1 MVPTAPFLGFN
12 GLLEQLIEL
21 RKTVYL
27 LDDRFTRKYAT
38 QEFRGQAVRWWGGV
52 GIQSILAHSKELCS
66 PAPPRSHQHPSLAV
80 LWRLYYVGS
89 VDEIIGHW

>member
-1 MVPTAPFLGFN
+1 MVPIAPFLGFC

-21 RKTVYL
+21 RKTAYL
-27 LDDRFTRKYAT
+27 LDNPFTRKYAT
-38 QEFRGQAVRWWGGV
+38 QECRGQAVGKG

-80 LWRLYYVGS
+80 LWRLYYVGL
-89 VDEIIGHW
+89 VGEIIGHW

>member
-12 GLLEQLIEL
+12 GLPEQLIEL

-27 LDDRFTRKYAT
+27 LEDPFTRKYAT
-38 QEFRGQAVRWWGGV
+38 QECRGQAVRQG

-66 PAPPRSHQHPSLAV
+66 PAPPCSHQHPSLAV

-89 VDEIIGHW
+89 VDD

>member
-1 MVPTAPFLGFN
+1 MVPTAPFLGFS
-12 GLLEQLIEL
+12 GLLEQLLEL

-27 LDDRFTRKYAT
+27 LEDLFTRKYAT
-38 QEFRGQAVRWWGGV
+38 QECRGQAVRQG

-66 PAPPRSHQHPSLAV
+66 PAPPCSHQHPSLAV

-89 VDEIIGHW
+89 VDD